1 MIRKKERYNLFTISL
16 GTILTLFG
24 LFLSIPIFLS
34 EKYIWLFAS
43 GLGVIIGVLIIAYEL
58 NK

>member
-1 MIRKKERYNLFTISL
+1 MVNKERYNLFTIAL
-16 GTILTLFG
+16 GSILTLFG

-34 EKYIWLFAS
+34 EEYVWLFVS
-43 GLGVIIGVLIIAYEL
+43 GLAVIIGVLIIAYEL